1 MEEGKSKLDY
11 QVLCVDKN
19 YNDRSRVVKEDV
31 LFLGGGLR
39 LGGYLVLA
47 SRLLSLD
54 AFPTFAA
61 L

>member
-1 MEEGKSKLDY
+1 VEEGKSKLDY

-39 LGGYLVLA
+39 LGCYLVLA